1 MKIKSLELL
10 GFKSF
15 PDRTVLNFN
24 DGATIVVGPNGSG
37 KSNISDAIRWVLGET
52 SAKGVRG
59 SKMEDVIFAGAASRR
74 AMTTA
79 EVSLILDN
87 TEEEGKLVD
96 RGDEIIVTRR
106 CVRGGESEY
115 LIDRK
120 PARLRDITELF
131 MNTGVG
137 RSGYSII
144 GQGKIAEIVSQ
155 KSDERRTIFEDAAGI
170 SKYRFRKNEAE
181 RHLQGAVDNMV
192 RAEDILRELEARVAP
207 LQRDAEKA
215 KRYLELFEEKKRL
228 DVSLWLYDVEDVR
241 RKVGSL
247 GDETAAAKRML
258 DEADGELEALEARN
272 ERLFDEAQQTKQRAA
287 EAQKNLRD
295 NSAASLELEG
305 SVKVLHNEL
314 EHIGE
319 RRAEAESTLTLRRAA
334 LEEANGS
341 GAELLSRLEEQTA
354 ALEVLRAEHAEL
366 DGSAEQLKSQRV
378 ENETR
383 ESELE
388 RQLREMENGAVERR
402 LRLSEISGSHES
414 RELRLAE
421 IEECIEEILERGK
434 LLGDRLERSE
444 RTVADYTARRE
455 QTGAEADGL
464 EKRLGELSAET
475 EELRTEQVRIGS
487 ELAAKKQRADT
498 LRRMEEHF
506 EGYNG
511 SVRFVM
517 DAVGRGRLG
526 GVLGPVSRLI
536 TVPDKYSTAIETA
549 LGANIQN
556 IVVEDEATAKRAIA
570 MLRDGGAG
578 RATFYPV
585 SSVRAQQLNID
596 KSRLSSYKGYIGIAS
611 ELIECDER
619 CGDVIS
625 YMLGRTIIFR
635 DLDCATDYARASG
648 YRVKIVTLD
657 GQVINAGGSFTG
669 GSNKRNSGML
679 TRAQEIQ
686 RFAEEAAALEVK
698 LRAASDREKK
708 IAEESAELRDRLG
721 ELKQNLSVL
730 DTMLGAEN
738 TQNALL
744 RSQIDADKESLI
756 GQREALEA
764 LGAESKRDDDECEAL
779 RRELSESETAAQRC
793 REMLA
798 STAEEHERLNRDIAR
813 ALDRVSAQLIRINSA
828 EKDIEATENSIS
840 LGQAT
845 VTRLSEQ
852 IAEAEAAIAA
862 CNEKEEEVRARLAAA
877 DTDLDGLRGRAAE
890 LESEH
895 SALID
900 EGLRSDAS
908 LSRLREQIKEENHR
922 RETLFRTYTELESK
936 FESAKAEQDKLAS
949 RLWEEYELTYAT
961 AAALDYP
968 RVTEETRTA
977 SAARQTE
984 LRSKIRALGPVNVGA
999 IDEYK
1004 EVSERAGFMRSQ
1016 YDDLCRSKQELEE
1029 IITGLE
1035 KEMRERFVSV
1045 MEQLDSGFK
1054 RTFRELF
1061 GGGTAELCLTDPT
1074 DPLGCGIEINVAPPG
1089 KIVKSMSLL
1098 SGGEQSFVAIALF
1111 FAILDVN
1118 PTPFAVLDEIEAAL
1132 DDVNVARFADYIKR
1146 YSGSTQFV
1154 VITHR
1159 RGTMEIADTL
1169 YGVTMPERGISRVL
1183 TLNITEV
1190 EDRLGVKIK

>member
-181 RHLQGAVDNMV
+181 RHLQGAIDNMV

-354 ALEVLRAEHAEL
+354 ALEALRAEHAEL
-366 DGSAEQLKSQRV
+366 DGGAEQLKSQRV

-388 RQLREMENGAVERR
+388 RQLREIENGAVERR

-475 EELRTEQVRIGS
+475 EELRAEQVRIGS

-756 GQREALEA
+756 GQQEALEA

-1098 SGGEQSFVAIALF
+1098 SGGEQSFGYCNLF
-1111 FAILDVN
+1111 CNPENFAITFL
-1118 PTPFAVLDEIEAAL
+1118 P
-1132 DDVNVARFADYIKR
+1132 
-1146 YSGSTQFV
+1146 
-1154 VITHR
+1154 
-1159 RGTMEIADTL
+1159 
-1169 YGVTMPERGISRVL
+1169 SR
-1183 TLNITEV
+1183 
-1190 EDRLGVKIK
+1190 

>member
-354 ALEVLRAEHAEL
+354 ALEALRAEHAEL
-366 DGSAEQLKSQRV
+366 DGGAEQLKSQRV

-388 RQLREMENGAVERR
+388 RQLREIENGAVERR

-475 EELRTEQVRIGS
+475 EELRAEQVRIGS

-756 GQREALEA
+756 GQQEALEA

-813 ALDRVSAQLIRINSA
+813 ALDRVSAHQDKFRREGYRGDRKQHLARSGNGNSA
-828 EKDIEATENSIS
+828 
-840 LGQAT
+840 
-845 VTRLSEQ
+845 
-852 IAEAEAAIAA
+852 
-862 CNEKEEEVRARLAAA
+862 VRA
-877 DTDLDGLRGRAAE
+877 
-890 LESEH
+890 
-895 SALID
+895 
-900 EGLRSDAS
+900 
-908 LSRLREQIKEENHR
+908 
-922 RETLFRTYTELESK
+922 
-936 FESAKAEQDKLAS
+936 
-949 RLWEEYELTYAT
+949 
-961 AAALDYP
+961 
-968 RVTEETRTA
+968 
-977 SAARQTE
+977 
-984 LRSKIRALGPVNVGA
+984 
-999 IDEYK
+999 
-1004 EVSERAGFMRSQ
+1004 
-1016 YDDLCRSKQELEE
+1016 
-1029 IITGLE
+1029 
-1035 KEMRERFVSV
+1035 
-1045 MEQLDSGFK
+1045 DSG
-1054 RTFRELF
+1054 
-1061 GGGTAELCLTDPT
+1061 
-1074 DPLGCGIEINVAPPG
+1074 
-1089 KIVKSMSLL
+1089 S
-1098 SGGEQSFVAIALF
+1098 
-1111 FAILDVN
+1111 
-1118 PTPFAVLDEIEAAL
+1118 
-1132 DDVNVARFADYIKR
+1132 
-1146 YSGSTQFV
+1146 
-1154 VITHR
+1154 
-1159 RGTMEIADTL
+1159 
-1169 YGVTMPERGISRVL
+1169 
-1183 TLNITEV
+1183 
-1190 EDRLGVKIK
+1190 

>member
-354 ALEVLRAEHAEL
+354 ALEALRAEHAEL
-366 DGSAEQLKSQRV
+366 DGGAEQLKSQRV

-388 RQLREMENGAVERR
+388 RQLREIENGAVERR

-475 EELRTEQVRIGS
+475 EELRAEQVRIGS

-596 KSRLSSYKGYIGIAS
+596 KSRLSSYKGYIGIAA

-756 GQREALEA
+756 GRREALEA

-852 IAEAEAAIAA
+852 IAEADG
-862 CNEKEEEVRARLAAA
+862 RYRRLQRK
-877 DTDLDGLRGRAAE
+877 GGGGPRAA
-890 LESEH
+890 
-895 SALID
+895 
-900 EGLRSDAS
+900 R
-908 LSRLREQIKEENHR
+908 
-922 RETLFRTYTELESK
+922 
-936 FESAKAEQDKLAS
+936 
-949 RLWEEYELTYAT
+949 
-961 AAALDYP
+961 
-968 RVTEETRTA
+968 
-977 SAARQTE
+977 
-984 LRSKIRALGPVNVGA
+984 
-999 IDEYK
+999 
-1004 EVSERAGFMRSQ
+1004 
-1016 YDDLCRSKQELEE
+1016 C
-1029 IITGLE
+1029 
-1035 KEMRERFVSV
+1035 
-1045 MEQLDSGFK
+1045 
-1054 RTFRELF
+1054 
-1061 GGGTAELCLTDPT
+1061 GGYRP
-1074 DPLGCGIEINVAPPG
+1074 
-1089 KIVKSMSLL
+1089 
-1098 SGGEQSFVAIALF
+1098 
-1111 FAILDVN
+1111 
-1118 PTPFAVLDEIEAAL
+1118 
-1132 DDVNVARFADYIKR
+1132 
-1146 YSGSTQFV
+1146 
-1154 VITHR
+1154 
-1159 RGTMEIADTL
+1159 
-1169 YGVTMPERGISRVL
+1169 
-1183 TLNITEV
+1183 
-1190 EDRLGVKIK
+1190 

>member
-1 MKIKSLELL
+1 
-10 GFKSF
+10 
-15 PDRTVLNFN
+15 
-24 DGATIVVGPNGSG
+24 
-37 KSNISDAIRWVLGET
+37 
-52 SAKGVRG
+52 
-59 SKMEDVIFAGAASRR
+59 
-74 AMTTA
+74 
-79 EVSLILDN
+79 
-87 TEEEGKLVD
+87 
-96 RGDEIIVTRR
+96 
-106 CVRGGESEY
+106 
-115 LIDRK
+115 
-120 PARLRDITELF
+120 
-131 MNTGVG
+131 
-137 RSGYSII
+137 
-144 GQGKIAEIVSQ
+144 
-155 KSDERRTIFEDAAGI
+155 
-170 SKYRFRKNEAE
+170 
-181 RHLQGAVDNMV
+181 
-192 RAEDILRELEARVAP
+192 
-207 LQRDAEKA
+207 
-215 KRYLELFEEKKRL
+215 
-228 DVSLWLYDVEDVR
+228 
-241 RKVGSL
+241 
-247 GDETAAAKRML
+247 
-258 DEADGELEALEARN
+258 
-272 ERLFDEAQQTKQRAA
+272 
-287 EAQKNLRD
+287 
-295 NSAASLELEG
+295 
-305 SVKVLHNEL
+305 
-314 EHIGE
+314 
-319 RRAEAESTLTLRRAA
+319 
-334 LEEANGS
+334 
-341 GAELLSRLEEQTA
+341 
-354 ALEVLRAEHAEL
+354 
-366 DGSAEQLKSQRV
+366 
-378 ENETR
+378 
-383 ESELE
+383 
-388 RQLREMENGAVERR
+388 
-402 LRLSEISGSHES
+402 
-414 RELRLAE
+414 
-421 IEECIEEILERGK
+421 
-434 LLGDRLERSE
+434 
-444 RTVADYTARRE
+444 
-455 QTGAEADGL
+455 
-464 EKRLGELSAET
+464 
-475 EELRTEQVRIGS
+475 
-487 ELAAKKQRADT
+487 
-498 LRRMEEHF
+498 
-506 EGYNG
+506 
-511 SVRFVM
+511 
-517 DAVGRGRLG
+517 
-526 GVLGPVSRLI
+526 
-536 TVPDKYSTAIETA
+536 
-549 LGANIQN
+549 
-556 IVVEDEATAKRAIA
+556 
-570 MLRDGGAG
+570 
-578 RATFYPV
+578 
-585 SSVRAQQLNID
+585 
-596 KSRLSSYKGYIGIAS
+596 
-611 ELIECDER
+611 
-619 CGDVIS
+619 
-625 YMLGRTIIFR
+625 
-635 DLDCATDYARASG
+635 
-648 YRVKIVTLD
+648 
-657 GQVINAGGSFTG
+657 
-669 GSNKRNSGML
+669 
-679 TRAQEIQ
+679 
-686 RFAEEAAALEVK
+686 
-698 LRAASDREKK
+698 
-708 IAEESAELRDRLG
+708 
-721 ELKQNLSVL
+721 
-730 DTMLGAEN
+730 MLGAEN

-756 GQREALEA
+756 GQQEALEA

-845 VTRLSEQ
+845 VARLSEQ

>member
-1 MKIKSLELL
+1 
-10 GFKSF
+10 
-15 PDRTVLNFN
+15 
-24 DGATIVVGPNGSG
+24 
-37 KSNISDAIRWVLGET
+37 
-52 SAKGVRG
+52 
-59 SKMEDVIFAGAASRR
+59 
-74 AMTTA
+74 
-79 EVSLILDN
+79 
-87 TEEEGKLVD
+87 
-96 RGDEIIVTRR
+96 
-106 CVRGGESEY
+106 
-115 LIDRK
+115 
-120 PARLRDITELF
+120 
-131 MNTGVG
+131 
-137 RSGYSII
+137 
-144 GQGKIAEIVSQ
+144 
-155 KSDERRTIFEDAAGI
+155 
-170 SKYRFRKNEAE
+170 
-181 RHLQGAVDNMV
+181 
-192 RAEDILRELEARVAP
+192 
-207 LQRDAEKA
+207 
-215 KRYLELFEEKKRL
+215 
-228 DVSLWLYDVEDVR
+228 
-241 RKVGSL
+241 
-247 GDETAAAKRML
+247 ML

-354 ALEVLRAEHAEL
+354 ALEALRAEHAEL
-366 DGSAEQLKSQRV
+366 DGGAEQLKSQRV

-388 RQLREMENGAVERR
+388 RQLREIENGAVERR

-455 QTGAEADGL
+455 KTGAEADGL

-475 EELRTEQVRIGS
+475 EELRAEQVRIGS

-596 KSRLSSYKGYIGIAS
+596 KSRLSSYKGYIGIAA

-669 GSNKRNSGML
+669 GSNTRNSGML

>member
-1 MKIKSLELL
+1 M
-10 GFKSF
+10 
-15 PDRTVLNFN
+15 
-24 DGATIVVGPNGSG
+24 
-37 KSNISDAIRWVLGET
+37 
-52 SAKGVRG
+52 
-59 SKMEDVIFAGAASRR
+59 
-74 AMTTA
+74 
-79 EVSLILDN
+79 
-87 TEEEGKLVD
+87 
-96 RGDEIIVTRR
+96 
-106 CVRGGESEY
+106 
-115 LIDRK
+115 
-120 PARLRDITELF
+120 
-131 MNTGVG
+131 
-137 RSGYSII
+137 
-144 GQGKIAEIVSQ
+144 
-155 KSDERRTIFEDAAGI
+155 
-170 SKYRFRKNEAE
+170 
-181 RHLQGAVDNMV
+181 
-192 RAEDILRELEARVAP
+192 
-207 LQRDAEKA
+207 
-215 KRYLELFEEKKRL
+215 
-228 DVSLWLYDVEDVR
+228 
-241 RKVGSL
+241 
-247 GDETAAAKRML
+247 
-258 DEADGELEALEARN
+258 
-272 ERLFDEAQQTKQRAA
+272 
-287 EAQKNLRD
+287 
-295 NSAASLELEG
+295 
-305 SVKVLHNEL
+305 
-314 EHIGE
+314 
-319 RRAEAESTLTLRRAA
+319 
-334 LEEANGS
+334 
-341 GAELLSRLEEQTA
+341 
-354 ALEVLRAEHAEL
+354 
-366 DGSAEQLKSQRV
+366 
-378 ENETR
+378 
-383 ESELE
+383 
-388 RQLREMENGAVERR
+388 
-402 LRLSEISGSHES
+402 S
-414 RELRLAE
+414 RELSIAE

-475 EELRTEQVRIGS
+475 EELRAEQVRIGS

-596 KSRLSSYKGYIGIAS
+596 KSRLSSYKGYIGIAA

-756 GQREALEA
+756 GRREALEA

>member
-1 MKIKSLELL
+1 
-10 GFKSF
+10 
-15 PDRTVLNFN
+15 
-24 DGATIVVGPNGSG
+24 
-37 KSNISDAIRWVLGET
+37 
-52 SAKGVRG
+52 
-59 SKMEDVIFAGAASRR
+59 
-74 AMTTA
+74 
-79 EVSLILDN
+79 
-87 TEEEGKLVD
+87 
-96 RGDEIIVTRR
+96 
-106 CVRGGESEY
+106 
-115 LIDRK
+115 
-120 PARLRDITELF
+120 

-354 ALEVLRAEHAEL
+354 ALEALRAEHAEL
-366 DGSAEQLKSQRV
+366 DGGAEQLKSQRV

-388 RQLREMENGAVERR
+388 RQLREIENGAVERR

-455 QTGAEADGL
+455 KTGAEADGL

-475 EELRTEQVRIGS
+475 EELRAEQVRIGS

-596 KSRLSSYKGYIGIAS
+596 KSRLSSYKGYIGIAA

>member
-354 ALEVLRAEHAEL
+354 ALEALRAEHAEL
-366 DGSAEQLKSQRV
+366 DGGAEQLKSQRV

-388 RQLREMENGAVERR
+388 RQLREIENGAVERR

-475 EELRTEQVRIGS
+475 EELRAEQVRIGS

-756 GQREALEA
+756 GQQEALEA

-862 CNEKEEEVRARLAAA
+862 CNEKEEEVRARLTAA

-1004 EVSERAGFMRSQ
+1004 EVSERAGFM
-1016 YDDLCRSKQELEE
+1016 
-1029 IITGLE
+1029 
-1035 KEMRERFVSV
+1035 
-1045 MEQLDSGFK
+1045 
-1054 RTFRELF
+1054 
-1061 GGGTAELCLTDPT
+1061 A
-1074 DPLGCGIEINVAPPG
+1074 
-1089 KIVKSMSLL
+1089 
-1098 SGGEQSFVAIALF
+1098 
-1111 FAILDVN
+1111 
-1118 PTPFAVLDEIEAAL
+1118 FAV
-1132 DDVNVARFADYIKR
+1132 
-1146 YSGSTQFV
+1146 
-1154 VITHR
+1154 
-1159 RGTMEIADTL
+1159 
-1169 YGVTMPERGISRVL
+1169 
-1183 TLNITEV
+1183 
-1190 EDRLGVKIK
+1190 

>member
-1 MKIKSLELL
+1 M
-10 GFKSF
+10 
-15 PDRTVLNFN
+15 
-24 DGATIVVGPNGSG
+24 
-37 KSNISDAIRWVLGET
+37 
-52 SAKGVRG
+52 
-59 SKMEDVIFAGAASRR
+59 
-74 AMTTA
+74 
-79 EVSLILDN
+79 
-87 TEEEGKLVD
+87 
-96 RGDEIIVTRR
+96 
-106 CVRGGESEY
+106 
-115 LIDRK
+115 
-120 PARLRDITELF
+120 
-131 MNTGVG
+131 
-137 RSGYSII
+137 
-144 GQGKIAEIVSQ
+144 
-155 KSDERRTIFEDAAGI
+155 
-170 SKYRFRKNEAE
+170 
-181 RHLQGAVDNMV
+181 
-192 RAEDILRELEARVAP
+192 
-207 LQRDAEKA
+207 
-215 KRYLELFEEKKRL
+215 
-228 DVSLWLYDVEDVR
+228 
-241 RKVGSL
+241 
-247 GDETAAAKRML
+247 
-258 DEADGELEALEARN
+258 
-272 ERLFDEAQQTKQRAA
+272 
-287 EAQKNLRD
+287 
-295 NSAASLELEG
+295 
-305 SVKVLHNEL
+305 
-314 EHIGE
+314 
-319 RRAEAESTLTLRRAA
+319 
-334 LEEANGS
+334 
-341 GAELLSRLEEQTA
+341 
-354 ALEVLRAEHAEL
+354 RAEHAEL
-366 DGSAEQLKSQRV
+366 DGGAEQLKSQRV

-388 RQLREMENGAVERR
+388 RQLREIENGAVERR

-475 EELRTEQVRIGS
+475 EELRAEQVRIGS

-596 KSRLSSYKGYIGIAS
+596 KSRLSSYKGYIGIAA

-756 GQREALEA
+756 GQQEALKA

-779 RRELSESETAAQRC
+779 RRELSESEIAAQRC

-1004 EVSERAGFMRSQ
+1004 EVSARAGFMRSQ

>member
-354 ALEVLRAEHAEL
+354 ALEALRAEHAEL
-366 DGSAEQLKSQRV
+366 DGGAEQLKSQRV

-388 RQLREMENGAVERR
+388 RQLREIENGAVERR

-421 IEECIEEILERGK
+421 IKECIEEILERGK

-475 EELRTEQVRIGS
+475 EELRAKQVRIGS

-756 GQREALEA
+756 GQHEALEA

-1061 GGGTAELCLTDPT
+1061 GGGTAELCLTDST

>member
-1 MKIKSLELL
+1 M
-10 GFKSF
+10 
-15 PDRTVLNFN
+15 P
-24 DGATIVVGPNGSG
+24 
-37 KSNISDAIRWVLGET
+37 
-52 SAKGVRG
+52 
-59 SKMEDVIFAGAASRR
+59 
-74 AMTTA
+74 
-79 EVSLILDN
+79 
-87 TEEEGKLVD
+87 EGH
-96 RGDEIIVTRR
+96 G
-106 CVRGGESEY
+106 
-115 LIDRK
+115 
-120 PARLRDITELF
+120 
-131 MNTGVG
+131 
-137 RSGYSII
+137 
-144 GQGKIAEIVSQ
+144 
-155 KSDERRTIFEDAAGI
+155 
-170 SKYRFRKNEAE
+170 
-181 RHLQGAVDNMV
+181 
-192 RAEDILRELEARVAP
+192 
-207 LQRDAEKA
+207 
-215 KRYLELFEEKKRL
+215 
-228 DVSLWLYDVEDVR
+228 
-241 RKVGSL
+241 
-247 GDETAAAKRML
+247 
-258 DEADGELEALEARN
+258 
-272 ERLFDEAQQTKQRAA
+272 
-287 EAQKNLRD
+287 
-295 NSAASLELEG
+295 
-305 SVKVLHNEL
+305 
-314 EHIGE
+314 
-319 RRAEAESTLTLRRAA
+319 
-334 LEEANGS
+334 
-341 GAELLSRLEEQTA
+341 
-354 ALEVLRAEHAEL
+354 
-366 DGSAEQLKSQRV
+366 
-378 ENETR
+378 
-383 ESELE
+383 
-388 RQLREMENGAVERR
+388 
-402 LRLSEISGSHES
+402 
-414 RELRLAE
+414 
-421 IEECIEEILERGK
+421 
-434 LLGDRLERSE
+434 
-444 RTVADYTARRE
+444 
-455 QTGAEADGL
+455 DGL

-475 EELRTEQVRIGS
+475 EELRAEQVRIGS

-596 KSRLSSYKGYIGIAS
+596 KSRLSSYKGYIGIAA

-708 IAEESAELRDRLG
+708 IADESAELRDRLG

-756 GQREALEA
+756 GQQEALEA

-798 STAEEHERLNRDIAR
+798 STAEEHERLNRNIAR

>member
-1 MKIKSLELL
+1 M
-10 GFKSF
+10 
-15 PDRTVLNFN
+15 
-24 DGATIVVGPNGSG
+24 
-37 KSNISDAIRWVLGET
+37 
-52 SAKGVRG
+52 
-59 SKMEDVIFAGAASRR
+59 
-74 AMTTA
+74 
-79 EVSLILDN
+79 
-87 TEEEGKLVD
+87 
-96 RGDEIIVTRR
+96 
-106 CVRGGESEY
+106 
-115 LIDRK
+115 
-120 PARLRDITELF
+120 
-131 MNTGVG
+131 
-137 RSGYSII
+137 
-144 GQGKIAEIVSQ
+144 
-155 KSDERRTIFEDAAGI
+155 
-170 SKYRFRKNEAE
+170 
-181 RHLQGAVDNMV
+181 
-192 RAEDILRELEARVAP
+192 
-207 LQRDAEKA
+207 
-215 KRYLELFEEKKRL
+215 
-228 DVSLWLYDVEDVR
+228 
-241 RKVGSL
+241 
-247 GDETAAAKRML
+247 
-258 DEADGELEALEARN
+258 
-272 ERLFDEAQQTKQRAA
+272 
-287 EAQKNLRD
+287 
-295 NSAASLELEG
+295 
-305 SVKVLHNEL
+305 
-314 EHIGE
+314 
-319 RRAEAESTLTLRRAA
+319 
-334 LEEANGS
+334 
-341 GAELLSRLEEQTA
+341 
-354 ALEVLRAEHAEL
+354 
-366 DGSAEQLKSQRV
+366 
-378 ENETR
+378 
-383 ESELE
+383 
-388 RQLREMENGAVERR
+388 
-402 LRLSEISGSHES
+402 
-414 RELRLAE
+414 
-421 IEECIEEILERGK
+421 
-434 LLGDRLERSE
+434 
-444 RTVADYTARRE
+444 
-455 QTGAEADGL
+455 
-464 EKRLGELSAET
+464 
-475 EELRTEQVRIGS
+475 
-487 ELAAKKQRADT
+487 
-498 LRRMEEHF
+498 
-506 EGYNG
+506 
-511 SVRFVM
+511 
-517 DAVGRGRLG
+517 
-526 GVLGPVSRLI
+526 
-536 TVPDKYSTAIETA
+536 
-549 LGANIQN
+549 
-556 IVVEDEATAKRAIA
+556 DEATAKRAIA

-596 KSRLSSYKGYIGIAS
+596 KSRLSSYKGYIGIAA

-813 ALDRVSAQLIRINSA
+813 ALDRVSAQLIRLNSA

>member
-1 MKIKSLELL
+1 
-10 GFKSF
+10 
-15 PDRTVLNFN
+15 
-24 DGATIVVGPNGSG
+24 
-37 KSNISDAIRWVLGET
+37 
-52 SAKGVRG
+52 
-59 SKMEDVIFAGAASRR
+59 
-74 AMTTA
+74 
-79 EVSLILDN
+79 
-87 TEEEGKLVD
+87 
-96 RGDEIIVTRR
+96 
-106 CVRGGESEY
+106 
-115 LIDRK
+115 
-120 PARLRDITELF
+120 

-354 ALEVLRAEHAEL
+354 ALEALRAEHAEL
-366 DGSAEQLKSQRV
+366 DGGAEQLKSQRV

-388 RQLREMENGAVERR
+388 RQLREIENGAVERR

-475 EELRTEQVRIGS
+475 EELRAEQVRIGS

-556 IVVEDEATAKRAIA
+556 IVVEDEATAKRAIS

-596 KSRLSSYKGYIGIAS
+596 KSRLSSYKGYIGIAA

-756 GQREALEA
+756 GQQEALEA

-845 VTRLSEQ
+845 VARLSEQ

-862 CNEKEEEVRARLAAA
+862 CNEKEEEVRARIAAA

>member
-1 MKIKSLELL
+1 
-10 GFKSF
+10 
-15 PDRTVLNFN
+15 
-24 DGATIVVGPNGSG
+24 
-37 KSNISDAIRWVLGET
+37 
-52 SAKGVRG
+52 
-59 SKMEDVIFAGAASRR
+59 
-74 AMTTA
+74 
-79 EVSLILDN
+79 
-87 TEEEGKLVD
+87 
-96 RGDEIIVTRR
+96 
-106 CVRGGESEY
+106 
-115 LIDRK
+115 
-120 PARLRDITELF
+120 
-131 MNTGVG
+131 
-137 RSGYSII
+137 
-144 GQGKIAEIVSQ
+144 
-155 KSDERRTIFEDAAGI
+155 
-170 SKYRFRKNEAE
+170 
-181 RHLQGAVDNMV
+181 
-192 RAEDILRELEARVAP
+192 
-207 LQRDAEKA
+207 
-215 KRYLELFEEKKRL
+215 
-228 DVSLWLYDVEDVR
+228 
-241 RKVGSL
+241 
-247 GDETAAAKRML
+247 
-258 DEADGELEALEARN
+258 
-272 ERLFDEAQQTKQRAA
+272 
-287 EAQKNLRD
+287 
-295 NSAASLELEG
+295 
-305 SVKVLHNEL
+305 
-314 EHIGE
+314 
-319 RRAEAESTLTLRRAA
+319 
-334 LEEANGS
+334 
-341 GAELLSRLEEQTA
+341 
-354 ALEVLRAEHAEL
+354 
-366 DGSAEQLKSQRV
+366 
-378 ENETR
+378 
-383 ESELE
+383 
-388 RQLREMENGAVERR
+388 
-402 LRLSEISGSHES
+402 
-414 RELRLAE
+414 
-421 IEECIEEILERGK
+421 
-434 LLGDRLERSE
+434 
-444 RTVADYTARRE
+444 
-455 QTGAEADGL
+455 
-464 EKRLGELSAET
+464 
-475 EELRTEQVRIGS
+475 
-487 ELAAKKQRADT
+487 
-498 LRRMEEHF
+498 
-506 EGYNG
+506 
-511 SVRFVM
+511 
-517 DAVGRGRLG
+517 
-526 GVLGPVSRLI
+526 
-536 TVPDKYSTAIETA
+536 
-549 LGANIQN
+549 
-556 IVVEDEATAKRAIA
+556 

-596 KSRLSSYKGYIGIAS
+596 KSRLSSYKGYIGIAA

-756 GQREALEA
+756 GRREALEA

-895 SALID
+895 SARID

>member
-59 SKMEDVIFAGAASRR
+59 SKMEDVIFSGAASRR

-87 TEEEGKLVD
+87 TEEEGKIAD
-96 RGDEIIVTRR
+96 RGDEIVVTRR

-155 KSDERRTIFEDAAGI
+155 KSDERRSIFEDAAGI

-207 LQRDAEKA
+207 LEREAEKA
-215 KRYLELFEEKKRL
+215 RRYLELFEEKKRL

-241 RKVGSL
+241 RRVSGL
-247 GDETAAAKRML
+247 GDEVAAAKRIL
-258 DEADGELEALEARN
+258 DEADGELEALEAKN
-272 ERLFDEAQQTKQRAA
+272 ERLFDEAQHTKQRAA

-305 SVKVLHNEL
+305 SVKVLNNEL
-314 EHIGE
+314 EHISV
-319 RRAEAESTLTLRRAA
+319 RRAEAESALALHRAA
-334 LEEANGS
+334 LAEANENGV
-341 GAELLSRLEEQTA
+341 AILNRLGEQSA
-354 ALEVLRAEHAEL
+354 ALGALREEHAALTACSDEL
-366 DGSAEQLKSQRV
+366 QARRVANEAE
-378 ENETR
+378 
-383 ESELE
+383 ESEAE
-388 RQLREMENGAVERR
+388 RELSETEERAVQGR
-402 LRLSEISGSHES
+402 LRLSQISGSHES
-414 RELRLAE
+414 MELRLSE
-421 IEECIEEILERGK
+421 LEEEMSELRDREK
-434 LLGDRLERSE
+434 LLTDRLSRSE
-444 RTVADYTARRE
+444 RTVADYTSRRE
-455 QTGAEADGL
+455 KTGAEVCEL
-464 EKRLGELSAET
+464 ESRLSELELET
-475 EELRTEQVRIGS
+475 ETVRAEQAQISS

-506 EGYNG
+506 EGYSG

-517 DAVGRGRLG
+517 DAAGRGRLD

-556 IVVEDEATAKRAIA
+556 IVVEDETVAKRAIA
-570 MLRDGGAG
+570 LLRDSGSG
-578 RATFYPV
+578 RATFYPI
-585 SSVRAQQLNID
+585 SSVKAQPLNID
-596 KSRLSSYKGYIGIAS
+596 RSRLSSYRGYVGVAS

-619 CGDVIS
+619 CSGVIS
-625 YMLGRTIIFR
+625 YMLGRTVVFR
-635 DLDCATDYARASG
+635 NLDSATEYARASG
-648 YRVKIVTLD
+648 YRIKLVTLD

-669 GSNKRNSGML
+669 GSNKHNSGML

-686 RFAEEAAALEVK
+686 RYSDEAAGLEVK
-698 LRAASDREKK
+698 LRAADQRAEK
-708 IAEESAELRDRLG
+708 IGAEVAQIRDRLG
-721 ELKQNLSVL
+721 ELRQNLSVL
-730 DTMLGAEN
+730 DTMLSAEN
-738 TQNALL
+738 TQTALL
-744 RSQIDADKESLI
+744 RSQIESD
-756 GQREALEA
+756 RESYARQQEAIEA
-764 LGAESKRDDDECEAL
+764 LGAEKQKGDDECEAIK
-779 RRELSESETAAQRC
+779 RELAETEALKAQSEAL
-793 REMLA
+793 LA
-798 STAEEHERLNRDIAR
+798 GIREEHERLNREISK
-813 ALDRVSAQLIRINSA
+813 ALERVSAQMIKITSA
-828 EKDIEATENSIS
+828 EKDIEATENSIA
-840 LGQAT
+840 LGQAA
-845 VTRLSEQ
+845 VTRLEEQ
-852 IAEAEAAIAA
+852 CSADEAAIRA
-862 CNEKEEEVRARLAAA
+862 CDERTEEFRTKLAAA
-877 DTDLDGLRGRAAE
+877 GTDLSALQKNAE
-890 LESEH
+890 RLESEH
-895 SALID
+895 SALVD
-900 EGLRSDAS
+900 EGLRSDAA
-908 LSRLREQIKEENHR
+908 LSQLREQIKEESHR
-922 RETLFRTYTELESK
+922 RETLFRTYTELESR
-936 FESAKAEQDKLAS
+936 FESARSEQDKLAS
-949 RLWEEYELTYAT
+949 KLWEDYELTYAT
-961 AAALDYP
+961 ASELNYP
-968 RVTEETRTA
+968 RVTAETRTA

-984 LRSKIRALGPVNVGA
+984 LRTKIRSLGPVNVGA

-1004 EVSERAGFMRSQ
+1004 EVSERAGFMRTQ
-1016 YDDLCRSKQELEE
+1016 YDDLCRSKEELED

-1045 MEQLDSGFK
+1045 MEQLDAGFK

-1061 GGGTAELCLTDPT
+1061 GGGTAQLCLTDPS

-1132 DDVNVARFADYIKR
+1132 DDINVARFADYIKR

-1183 TLNITEV
+1183 TLSITEV

>member
-1 MKIKSLELL
+1 M
-10 GFKSF
+10 
-15 PDRTVLNFN
+15 
-24 DGATIVVGPNGSG
+24 
-37 KSNISDAIRWVLGET
+37 
-52 SAKGVRG
+52 
-59 SKMEDVIFAGAASRR
+59 
-74 AMTTA
+74 
-79 EVSLILDN
+79 
-87 TEEEGKLVD
+87 
-96 RGDEIIVTRR
+96 
-106 CVRGGESEY
+106 
-115 LIDRK
+115 
-120 PARLRDITELF
+120 
-131 MNTGVG
+131 
-137 RSGYSII
+137 
-144 GQGKIAEIVSQ
+144 
-155 KSDERRTIFEDAAGI
+155 
-170 SKYRFRKNEAE
+170 
-181 RHLQGAVDNMV
+181 
-192 RAEDILRELEARVAP
+192 
-207 LQRDAEKA
+207 
-215 KRYLELFEEKKRL
+215 
-228 DVSLWLYDVEDVR
+228 
-241 RKVGSL
+241 
-247 GDETAAAKRML
+247 
-258 DEADGELEALEARN
+258 
-272 ERLFDEAQQTKQRAA
+272 
-287 EAQKNLRD
+287 
-295 NSAASLELEG
+295 
-305 SVKVLHNEL
+305 
-314 EHIGE
+314 
-319 RRAEAESTLTLRRAA
+319 
-334 LEEANGS
+334 
-341 GAELLSRLEEQTA
+341 
-354 ALEVLRAEHAEL
+354 RAEHAEL
-366 DGSAEQLKSQRV
+366 DGGAEQLKSQRV

-388 RQLREMENGAVERR
+388 RQLREIENGAVERR

-444 RTVADYTARRE
+444 RTVADYSARRE

-475 EELRTEQVRIGS
+475 EELRAEQVRIGS

-596 KSRLSSYKGYIGIAS
+596 KSRLSSYKGYIGIAA

-756 GQREALEA
+756 GQQEALEA

>member
-354 ALEVLRAEHAEL
+354 ALEALRAEHAEL
-366 DGSAEQLKSQRV
+366 DGGAEQLKSQRV

-388 RQLREMENGAVERR
+388 RQLREIENGAVERR

-475 EELRTEQVRIGS
+475 EELRAEQVRIGS

-596 KSRLSSYKGYIGIAS
+596 KSRLSSYKGYIGIAA

-756 GQREALEA
+756 GQQEALEA

-845 VTRLSEQ
+845 VTRLSE
-852 IAEAEAAIAA
+852 
-862 CNEKEEEVRARLAAA
+862 
-877 DTDLDGLRGRAAE
+877 
-890 LESEH
+890 
-895 SALID
+895 
-900 EGLRSDAS
+900 
-908 LSRLREQIKEENHR
+908 
-922 RETLFRTYTELESK
+922 
-936 FESAKAEQDKLAS
+936 
-949 RLWEEYELTYAT
+949 
-961 AAALDYP
+961 
-968 RVTEETRTA
+968 
-977 SAARQTE
+977 
-984 LRSKIRALGPVNVGA
+984 
-999 IDEYK
+999 
-1004 EVSERAGFMRSQ
+1004 
-1016 YDDLCRSKQELEE
+1016 
-1029 IITGLE
+1029 
-1035 KEMRERFVSV
+1035 
-1045 MEQLDSGFK
+1045 
-1054 RTFRELF
+1054 
-1061 GGGTAELCLTDPT
+1061 
-1074 DPLGCGIEINVAPPG
+1074 
-1089 KIVKSMSLL
+1089 
-1098 SGGEQSFVAIALF
+1098 
-1111 FAILDVN
+1111 
-1118 PTPFAVLDEIEAAL
+1118 
-1132 DDVNVARFADYIKR
+1132 
-1146 YSGSTQFV
+1146 
-1154 VITHR
+1154 
-1159 RGTMEIADTL
+1159 
-1169 YGVTMPERGISRVL
+1169 
-1183 TLNITEV
+1183 
-1190 EDRLGVKIK
+1190 

>member
-1 MKIKSLELL
+1 
-10 GFKSF
+10 
-15 PDRTVLNFN
+15 
-24 DGATIVVGPNGSG
+24 
-37 KSNISDAIRWVLGET
+37 
-52 SAKGVRG
+52 
-59 SKMEDVIFAGAASRR
+59 
-74 AMTTA
+74 
-79 EVSLILDN
+79 
-87 TEEEGKLVD
+87 
-96 RGDEIIVTRR
+96 
-106 CVRGGESEY
+106 
-115 LIDRK
+115 
-120 PARLRDITELF
+120 
-131 MNTGVG
+131 
-137 RSGYSII
+137 
-144 GQGKIAEIVSQ
+144 
-155 KSDERRTIFEDAAGI
+155 
-170 SKYRFRKNEAE
+170 
-181 RHLQGAVDNMV
+181 
-192 RAEDILRELEARVAP
+192 
-207 LQRDAEKA
+207 
-215 KRYLELFEEKKRL
+215 
-228 DVSLWLYDVEDVR
+228 
-241 RKVGSL
+241 
-247 GDETAAAKRML
+247 
-258 DEADGELEALEARN
+258 
-272 ERLFDEAQQTKQRAA
+272 
-287 EAQKNLRD
+287 
-295 NSAASLELEG
+295 
-305 SVKVLHNEL
+305 
-314 EHIGE
+314 
-319 RRAEAESTLTLRRAA
+319 
-334 LEEANGS
+334 
-341 GAELLSRLEEQTA
+341 
-354 ALEVLRAEHAEL
+354 
-366 DGSAEQLKSQRV
+366 
-378 ENETR
+378 
-383 ESELE
+383 
-388 RQLREMENGAVERR
+388 
-402 LRLSEISGSHES
+402 
-414 RELRLAE
+414 
-421 IEECIEEILERGK
+421 
-434 LLGDRLERSE
+434 
-444 RTVADYTARRE
+444 
-455 QTGAEADGL
+455 
-464 EKRLGELSAET
+464 
-475 EELRTEQVRIGS
+475 
-487 ELAAKKQRADT
+487 
-498 LRRMEEHF
+498 
-506 EGYNG
+506 
-511 SVRFVM
+511 
-517 DAVGRGRLG
+517 
-526 GVLGPVSRLI
+526 
-536 TVPDKYSTAIETA
+536 
-549 LGANIQN
+549 
-556 IVVEDEATAKRAIA
+556 

-596 KSRLSSYKGYIGIAS
+596 KSRLSSYKGYIGIAA